1 MKAIAEALAQVTGG
15 TAGTNNSDHPMPF
28 PIDNDCDSV
37 SSFEIFPDD
46 SASQVRDEE
55 DVPASPGPRMVR
67 SPVRNTF
74 CLKNDEDVPHVASIP
89 SKKRLPASNSR
100 DSSISIPTSPT
111 KRRLDSKGTLI
122 NSAESL
128 HCLETVC
135 VRDHH
140 ESLEDLK
147 PPTYTRSTSLQTLLQ
162 TGDVLADEIERV
174 RHENDLLRKKIVEFW
189 ATYTSRLRT

>member
-28 PIDNDCDSV
+28 PIDDDCDSV

-46 SASQVRDEE
+46 SASQVSDEE
-55 DVPASPGPRMVR
+55 NVPASPGPRMVR

-74 CLKNDEDVPHVASIP
+74 CLKDDEDIPHVASIP
-89 SKKRLPASNSR
+89 SKKRLPASISR
-100 DSSISIPTSPT
+100 DSSDSVPASPP

-122 NSAESL
+122 NSADSL
-128 HCLETVC
+128 QCLENVC

-140 ESLEDLK
+140 ESDVK

-189 ATYTSRLRT
+189 ATYTARLRT